1 MSFFAE
7 LKQRKVFRAGAA
19 YLVVAWLAVQ
29 VASIALPAFD
39 APAWAMRAFILVL
52 ALGFPLALMLSW
64 AFELGPRGLHAAPGN
79 GISRRLLAVCIV
91 LAGAAVTWYF
101 LAQPALQRQIAESER
116 SIAVLPFV
124 NLGGDRHN
132 DYFSDGLAETT
143 LDMLARVPSL
153 KVIARSSSFSFRGDA
168 IDVADVGRQL
178 AVAHLLQGS
187 VQQAGDRVRVS
198 VQLVRAADGAQL
210 WSQRFD
216 RKITDVFA
224 IQDEIAREVV
234 AAIRV
239 SLPEGGTETLTPGGT
254 RNVAAYEAFLRGYKL
269 LWTRQVA
276 DMTEAKA
283 HFEKALALDPDYMQ
297 AKALALM
304 AEQMI
309 GSNTGMLRTEDS
321 QRLKDGYDEVL
332 ARQPALA
339 EAHVGRANVR
349 QRLGDKE
356 GALQDYR
363 RGIELRPSF
372 AVAHQWLA
380 ELLFYELDDVDGAVA
395 SFQRAMELD
404 PITPQIRLAYAR
416 ALVAQNRS
424 NEALALLA
432 EVQRKH
438 PGNDNAAMDLSRL
451 QLERGDVLGALRTLH
466 RTANHGGDRQRMHLQ
481 NCLILLAALH
491 PQASAC
497 VTAIPAQQA
506 SRPDAQMMHLLLA
519 LQRRDRNEVMNLLRA
534 VGIPLEELEPSGLLA
549 LGETELVRRSLQRS
563 APGLLAQPAT
573 IRRLD
578 VLIYPVAAQLLFD
591 EGNAAQ
597 AKALLEQGLRQFA
610 KAPGQGELARGWS
623 DAIAHAML
631 GDDAAACAA
640 LKRNEA
646 GGFLVFRSDLQ
657 IYPALAGFR
666 DSDCY
671 RQAMQAM
678 QSQIDRQVAQAR
690 SEGLLPPGV

>member
-7 LKQRKVFRAGAA
+7 LKQRKVFRVGAA
-19 YLVVAWLAVQ
+19 YLVMAWLAVQ

-39 APAWAMRAFILVL
+39 APGWAMRVFILVV
-52 ALGFPLALMLSW
+52 ALGFPIALMLSW
-64 AFELGPRGLHAAPGN
+64 AFELGPRGLHLAPGK
-79 GISRRLLAVCIV
+79 GVSRRLLAACVV
-91 LAGAAVTWYF
+91 LIGATVAWYF

-124 NLGGDRHN
+124 NLGGNQHN

-168 IDVADVGRQL
+168 IDIRDVGRQL
-178 AVAHLLQGS
+178 DVAHLLQGS
-187 VQQAGDRVRVS
+187 VQQDGDRVRVS

-216 RKITDVFA
+216 RKIKDVFA

-239 SLPEGGTETLTPGGT
+239 SLPAGGSESLTPGGT
-254 RNVAAYEAFLRGYKL
+254 RNVAAYEEFLRGYKL
-269 LWTRQVA
+269 LWTRQIA
-276 DMTEAKA
+276 DMARAKA

-297 AKALALM
+297 AMAMALM

-309 GSNTGMLRTEDS
+309 GSNTGTLRKEDS

-349 QRLGDKE
+349 QRLGDME

-363 RGIELRPSF
+363 KGIELRPSF

-380 ELLFYELDDVDGAVA
+380 ELLFYELEDLDGAVA

-416 ALVAQNRS
+416 ALVAQNRGT
-424 NEALALLA
+424 EALALLT
-432 EVQRKH
+432 EVHMRH

-451 QLERGDVLGALRTLH
+451 QSELGDLTGALRTLH
-466 RTANHGGDRQRMHLQ
+466 ETAGRGGDRQRMHLQ
-481 NCLILLAALH
+481 TCLILVTASH
-491 PQASAC
+491 PQAGAC
-497 VTAIPAQQA
+497 VDAMPAQLA
-506 SRPDAQMMHLLLA
+506 SRPDTLILKLMLS
-519 LQRRDRNEVMNLLRA
+519 LQRQDRNEAIRLLDLA
-534 VGIPLEELEPSGLLA
+534 GMPLQELDTLVLVS
-549 LGETELVRRSLQRS
+549 LGETELASNSLQRN

-573 IRRLD
+573 FRRLD
-578 VLIYPVAAQLLFD
+578 VLMYPAAAYLLF
-591 EGNAAQ
+591 GQGKAAQ
-597 AKALLEQGLRQFA
+597 AKTLLEQGLRHFSN
-610 KAPGQGELARGWS
+610 APGQGELARGWS
-623 DAIAHAML
+623 EVSAHAML
-631 GDDAAACAA
+631 GNQTAACAA
-640 LKRNEA
+640 LKRNMDS
-646 GGFLVFRSDLQ
+646 GFLIFRSDMQ
-657 IYPALAGFR
+657 MYPALADFR
-666 DSDCY
+666 SSNCY
-671 RQAMQAM
+671 LEATRAMQEHVE
-678 QSQIDRQVAQAR
+678 QQIDAAR
-690 SEGLLPPGV
+690 REGLLPPGV